1 MENEEKMTTEQLVEN
16 YNTLLGEYNKLKKM
30 LDKLA
35 IQVAQHTVE
44 VAERDVVIDT
54 LRDMVRPEQEVEV
67 NEAIAEAV
75 DNGEEE

>member
-54 LRDMVRPEQEVEV
+54 LRDMVKPEQEVEV
-67 NEAIAEAV
+67 DEAIAEAV
-75 DNGEEE
+75 EHGEEE